1 MWWDSTSDKTHY
13 AKNDLIFFSKLAGGG
28 TGFVYPN
35 REMLLEPTKGSA
47 AFWISTTS
55 TMHLEPESI
64 HGGCPVLQGN
74 KWILNKWIYGFD
86 QWKKYPCSL
95 NKKETIPG
103 FNGITP

>member
-1 MWWDSTSDKTHY
+1 
-13 AKNDLIFFSKLAGGG
+13 
-28 TGFVYPN
+28 
-35 REMLLEPTKGSA
+35 MLLEPTKGSA
-47 AFWISTTS
+47 GFWMGTTS

-95 NKKETIPG
+95 KKKETIPG
-103 FNGITP
+103 FSGITR